1 MAVNGVN
8 CSKGD
13 GIEIMEVQIQQE
25 ICPPPDSLTFA
36 DVDSK
41 LLRWIEA
48 EQAIVKVVNG
58 WECHKDDV
66 QKQRKGR
73 RYLLE
78 KHEAGSRPQ
87 LIDQI
92 MSLGS
97 LSPNSVW
104 DMSKAIELATIG
116 YVAGYLTLREALNV
130 SVTAGKRIQKCT
142 SSWKNMGMAYLRYL
156 KTFEGNSERLRA
168 SEAAFEQLRNSSDS
182 PYKAVPFE
190 MELKKTW

>member
-1 MAVNGVN
+1 
-8 CSKGD
+8 
-13 GIEIMEVQIQQE
+13 MEVQIQQE

-58 WECHKDDV
+58 WDCHKDYV

-78 KHEAGSRPQ
+78 MHE
-87 LIDQI
+87 DQI
-92 MSLGS
+92 MNLGS

-116 YVAGYLTLREALNV
+116 YLAGYLTLREALNV
-130 SVTAGKRIQKCT
+130 SVTAGQRIQKCT
-142 SSWKNMGMAYLRYL
+142 SSWENMGMAYLRYL

-182 PYKAVPFE
+182 PYKAVSFE

>member
-1 MAVNGVN
+1 
-8 CSKGD
+8 
-13 GIEIMEVQIQQE
+13 MEVQIQQE

-58 WECHKDDV
+58 WDCHKDDV

-78 KHEAGSRPQ
+78 KH
-87 LIDQI
+87 
-92 MSLGS
+92 
-97 LSPNSVW
+97 
-104 DMSKAIELATIG
+104 
-116 YVAGYLTLREALNV
+116 
-130 SVTAGKRIQKCT
+130 
-142 SSWKNMGMAYLRYL
+142 
-156 KTFEGNSERLRA
+156 
-168 SEAAFEQLRNSSDS
+168 EAAFEQLRNSSDS

>member
-1 MAVNGVN
+1 
-8 CSKGD
+8 
-13 GIEIMEVQIQQE
+13 MEEQIQQE
-25 ICPPPDSLTFA
+25 ICPPPDSLTIS

-41 LLRWIEA
+41 LIRWIEA
-48 EQAIVKVVNG
+48 EQAIVKAING
-58 WECHKDDV
+58 WDCHKDDAL
-66 QKQRKGR
+66 KQRKGR
-73 RYLLE
+73 CYLLE
-78 KHEAGSRPQ
+78 KHEAGSRLQ

-116 YVAGYLTLREALNV
+116 YLADYLTLREALNV
-130 SVTAGKRIQKCT
+130 SVTAGQRIQKCT
-142 SSWKNMGMAYLRYL
+142 SSWEKMGTAYLRYL
-156 KTFEGNSERLRA
+156 KTFEGNSKRLRA

>member
-1 MAVNGVN
+1 
-8 CSKGD
+8 
-13 GIEIMEVQIQQE
+13 MEEQIQQE

-41 LLRWIEA
+41 LIKWICA
-48 EQAIVKVVNG
+48 EQAISKTANG
-58 WECHKDDV
+58 WDWHIPEGCYKDDV
-66 QKQRKGR
+66 QEQRKSR
-73 RYLLE
+73 HYLLE

-116 YVAGYLTLREALNV
+116 YIAGYLTLREALNV

-142 SSWKNMGMAYLRYL
+142 SSWENMGMAYLRYL

-182 PYKAVPFE
+182 PYNAVPFK

>member
-1 MAVNGVN
+1 
-8 CSKGD
+8 
-13 GIEIMEVQIQQE
+13 MEVQIQQE

-58 WECHKDDV
+58 WDCHKDDV

-78 KHEAGSRPQ
+78 KYEAGSRPQ

-116 YVAGYLTLREALNV
+116 YLAGYLTLREVLNV
-130 SVTAGKRIQKCT
+130 SVTAGQRIQKCT
-142 SSWKNMGMAYLRYL
+142 SSWERMGMAYLHYL
-156 KTFEGNSERLRA
+156 KTYEGNSERLKA
-168 SEAAFEQLRNSSDS
+168 GEAVFEQLKNSSDS
-182 PYKAVPFE
+182 SYNAVPFKL
-190 MELKKTW
+190 ELKKTW